1 MARMTRRTGIL
12 VAAAVGTL
20 APLVFGWRGVLAW
33 PLAHGLVLYPT
44 LRRNCGWFGP
54 MVTSFETT
62 RREVWLTIDDGPHPR
77 DTPAILDLLAGYEA
91 AATFFVVGRN
101 VDAHRDLVWR
111 AHREGHQIGN
121 HTYSHPA
128 SRFWSLGP
136 AAMERE
142 IARGSDAILAA
153 IGVRPAVFRS
163 PVGMTNPFVHPA
175 LGGQRLIGWSAS
187 GLDGLFAR
195 GERVVDRLMSK
206 VRPGAIL
213 VLHEGGGP
221 GRIETLGMLLES
233 LREAGYA
240 CVIPSPE
247 ALRP

>member
-12 VAAAVGTL
+12 AAAAAGTL

-44 LRRNCGWFGP
+44 LRRNCDWFGP
-54 MVTSFETT
+54 VVTSFETT

-77 DTPAILDLLAGYEA
+77 DTPAILDLLAEFHA
-91 AATFFVVGRN
+91 LATFFTIGRN

-111 AHREGHQIGN
+111 AYREGHQIGN

-128 SRFWSLGP
+128 ARFWSLGP
-136 AAMERE
+136 AAMGRE
-142 IARGSDAILAA
+142 ITHGADAILTAT
-153 IGVRPAVFRS
+153 GRRPTVFRP

-175 LGGQRLIGWSAS
+175 LDGQRLIGWSAS
-187 GLDGLFAR
+187 GLDGVSAR
-195 GERVVDRLMSK
+195 GDLVVDRLMARA
-206 VRPGAIL
+206 RPGAIL
-213 VLHEGGGP
+213 VLHEGGAP
-221 GRIETLGMLLES
+221 GRIETLRMLLRS
-233 LREAGYA
+233 LREAGYT
-240 CVIPSPE
+240 CVVPSPE